1 MIRNF
6 IVKRVAYEWWMKSCS
21 TLFVE
26 ILCYKNRERTLDM
39 AYAAVNSLAVT
50 INRLLNCC
58 RILII
63 EIIAFEDDELEPLR
77 DVLLG

>member
-50 INRLLNCC
+50 INRLLNSC
-58 RILII
+58 RI